1 MTWRH
6 ARPPDRS
13 AAGTYRARHNQ
24 LRRRESPQL
33 ALPCRERLSCAGV
46 RAGIVKGVGIR
57 GGHSPRDL
65 IMNSLMIRSPGCLGA
80 AAAAEEQL
88 RDGRCCGGRGQPGP
102 ARAAPRGDSKEAPSS
117 HRRGDGCDGADSVRP
132 ASRLRRVRSTKKS
145 RRSRALAKF
154 GPCRRED
161 APLSLGDAS
170 CEAGE
175 GGYPHQCGH
184 GKAIPRSSARR
195 M

>member
-1 MTWRH
+1 MAPCTPSRPVGCRH
-6 ARPPDRS
+6 VSHTPKSCVAASRRS
-13 AAGTYRARHNQ
+13 SPCHVGSGSRA
-24 LRRRESPQL
+24 
-33 ALPCRERLSCAGV
+33 AGV

-80 AAAAEEQL
+80 AAAGEEQL
-88 RDGRCCGGRGQPGP
+88 RDGRCCGGWGQPGP

-154 GPCRRED
+154 GPCRREG

-184 GKAIPRSSARR
+184 GKAIPLRGARR

>member
-1 MTWRH
+1 MH
-6 ARPPDRS
+6 ALPTGRLQARLTHAIRS
-13 AAGTYRARHNQ
+13 CVAASRRSSPCHVGSGSRAAGI
-24 LRRRESPQL
+24 
-33 ALPCRERLSCAGV
+33 

-57 GGHSPRDL
+57 GGHSPHDL

-88 RDGRCCGGRGQPGP
+88 RDGRCCGGWGQPGP
-102 ARAAPRGDSKEAPSS
+102 ARAAPRGHSKEAPSS

-154 GPCRRED
+154 GPRDGRVRHCH
-161 APLSLGDAS
+161 SGTKG
-170 CEAGE
+170 AGQGRAAYPTKSTLADRSQ
-175 GGYPHQCGH
+175 GG
-184 GKAIPRSSARR
+184 ARAENIE
-195 M
+195 

>member
-1 MTWRH
+1 MH
-6 ARPPDRS
+6 ALPTGRLQ
-13 AAGTYRARHNQ
+13 ARLAHAKK

-33 ALPCRERLSCAGV
+33 ALPCRERLSCSGGQGWDSE
-46 RAGIVKGVGIR
+46 RR
-57 GGHSPRDL
+57 GHLRGPLSPRSHHEQSND
-65 IMNSLMIRSPGCLGA
+65 SLGA

-161 APLSLGDAS
+161 APLSLGDKS

-184 GKAIPRSSARR
+184 GKAIPRGAARR
-195 M
+195 K